1 MLRFGKKED
10 SVFKFVPTRS
20 NPGLS
25 VGLQFILE
33 FPLKCTPRLRARAN
47 YIQNREN
54 SQLLKFNNYIS
65 NKDINLLS

>member
-1 MLRFGKKED
+1 MFLF
-10 SVFKFVPTRS
+10 RS
-20 NPGLS
+20 IHRSIARVLGPDL
-25 VGLQFILE
+25 LD
-33 FPLKCTPRLRARAN
+33 FPLKCTPRLCARAN